1 MPGDVRPDDDP
12 NELVP
17 GDPDHVW
24 EMSGS
29 FDTVGMAFEDI
40 GLGFRAIDF
49 GNWEGAAAD
58 AFHARFEDQP
68 KRFLVAADAFVTA
81 AAALDT
87 YASALSWAQRQAAEA
102 VALVRHGDSLTDAPA
117 RNPSLTLAQQA
128 EETGVLTG
136 DSPRKRPVT
145 RAELQAAAAGTLRRA
160 REQLHVIGGEAAARM
175 RVASDFAPR
184 HPEIWAALPP
194 PVRHDSP
201 PVRQDKRMLIRS
213 TIRVAPVDTV
223 LHHPDVRL
231 RRRLDHESMAG
242 VPELVKRLRRLG
254 LDQLSPRLRQHIFEG
269 HLKKRK
275 RGTGYRDL
283 GYHHREAGIDRGPVR
298 VLDIVAGPDVN
309 GVYRAH
315 IAGPRTEGGAEPKT
329 STFFPDSWTQDEV
342 LHAIRHAFVNRT
354 HFDRRD
360 PSLRHKWRG
369 AYRGVHIEGFVER
382 QFIEPGVDARSAR
395 LYHIVAAYP
404 VYRRGEARGQDG

>member
-1 MPGDVRPDDDP
+1 MPGELGADDDP

-17 GDPDHVW
+17 GDPDLIW

-40 GLGFRAIDF
+40 GLGFRTIDV
-49 GNWEGAAAD
+49 GNWQGPAAD
-58 AFHARFEDQP
+58 AFHARFEGQP
-68 KRFLVAADAFVTA
+68 QRFLVAADAFVTA
-81 AAALDT
+81 AAALDG
-87 YASALSWAQRQAAEA
+87 YASALSWAQRQAVEA
-102 VALVRHGDSLTDAPA
+102 VAMVRAGDSTTDAPDQP
-117 RNPSLTLAQQA
+117 RPLLTLTQQA
-128 EETGVLTG
+128 QETGVVTG
-136 DSPRKRPVT
+136 AGRPDRRPT
-145 RAELQAAAAGTLRRA
+145 RAELHAAAEDTLHRA
-160 REQLHVIGGEAAARM
+160 REQLHVIGREAAGKVRA
-175 RVASDFAPR
+175 ASEFAPR
-184 HPEIWAALPP
+184 HTAPLWEPP
-194 PVRHDSP
+194 RP
-201 PVRQDKRMLIRS
+201 PVRQDHRIRS
-213 TIRVAPVDTV
+213 IIRVTPA

-231 RRRLDHESMAG
+231 RQLVDRDSPAQWDA
-242 VPELVKRLRRLG
+242 VVKRLRRLG
-254 LDQLSPRLRQHIFEG
+254 LDQLSPRLKQHIFEG

-283 GYHHREAGIDRGPVR
+283 GYHHREAGIDLGPVR

-315 IAGPRTEGGAEPKT
+315 IAGPRTEGGSEPKT
-329 STFFPDSWTQDEV
+329 STFFPDSWTRDEV
-342 LHAIRHAFVNRT
+342 LRAIRHAFVNRT